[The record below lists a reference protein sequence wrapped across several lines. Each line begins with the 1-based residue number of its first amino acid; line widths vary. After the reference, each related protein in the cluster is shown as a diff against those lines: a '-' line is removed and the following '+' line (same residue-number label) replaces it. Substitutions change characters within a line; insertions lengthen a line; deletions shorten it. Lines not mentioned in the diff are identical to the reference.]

1 MKHLLFLLFTLSLTL
16 GFTQNK
22 LAPKITKTSTVY
34 ILDETWQPREAPHWE
49 TDGDLNYVQ
58 IVSEEYFVLSSR
70 TRGKFEYY
78 EGEIESWTET
88 DSKIHFWV
96 RGRAG
101 SGATIAFDIV
111 FLEGDKIEMHMYN
124 TLGRYDKYYGAHV
137 ASKEEMKALLDH
149 HNKANGKKKN

>member
-1 MKHLLFLLFTLSLTL
+1 MKHLLLLLLTLNLTLS
-16 GFTQNK
+16 FSQ
-22 LAPKITKTSTVY
+22 PKIGKENIKTSTIY
-34 ILDETWQPREAPHWE
+34 ILDETWQPRGATHWE

-58 IVSEEYFVLSSR
+58 VVSQDYFVLSSR

-124 TLGRYDKYYGAHV
+124 TLGRYDRYYGAHI
-137 ASKEEMKALLDH
+137 ASKEEVKKLLEYDR
-149 HNKANGKKKN
+149 KD